1 MSKISTFPALSAHS
15 KRCKPDLPANDLGR
29 RRAAIHGTTVVNRYT
44 AKITRCTMPCSTVVR
59 PVPSDSV
66 ATSSDRIN
74 STVDFGSMPRVKVQP
89 VASETIATAGQFSAQ
104 ADAAGAAPRSPLL
117 AAGMGTSIAIYF
129 IAGYA

>member
-1 MSKISTFPALSAHS
+1 M
-15 KRCKPDLPANDLGR
+15 
-29 RRAAIHGTTVVNRYT
+29 VNRYT

-89 VASETIATAGQFSAQ
+89 FASETIATAGQFSAQ
-104 ADAAGAAPRSPLL
+104 ADAAGVAPTSPFF
-117 AAGMGTSIAIYF
+117 GCWY
-129 IAGYA
+129 GYEYCYLFHSCLRTICLGWGLI